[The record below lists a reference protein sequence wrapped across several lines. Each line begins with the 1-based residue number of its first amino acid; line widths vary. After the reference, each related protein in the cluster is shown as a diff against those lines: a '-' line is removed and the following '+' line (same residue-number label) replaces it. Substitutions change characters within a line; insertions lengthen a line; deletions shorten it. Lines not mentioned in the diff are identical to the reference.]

1 VSSLS
6 PDTMPRSG
14 DAMPALRPPRPTVAP
29 RWERFP
35 VLPLAIAAV
44 LAGYV
49 LFPPVR
55 DSQGLKTAFLG
66 VSAVLTAWSLALVV
80 LGRSSGRLFP
90 VERSIVKAHWVQAC
104 AQTTILLYWGWYAR
118 AVYEQIPLIIGQMLF
133 VYALDALLTWSRGQT
148 WRIGF
153 GPLPI
158 ILSTNLLLWF
168 RNDWFWMQF
177 AMIALGV
184 LGKQYVQWTREGRR
198 THIFN
203 PSTFGQ
209 FLFAIGLIVTGT
221 TVQLTW
227 GKEIATTF
235 DAPPHIFTV
244 LFLVG
249 LVVQYLFGVTL
260 MTLSAVATLCV
271 LNITYTRTTGVYYF
285 INANMG
291 AAIFLGMHLLITD
304 PATSPR
310 SNTGRVIF
318 GMLYGG
324 IYFGLYRVLDNLG
337 VPLFWDKLLPVP
349 FLNLMVPLID
359 RFARS
364 GLVGRFNHW
373 WETAF
378 DPRRANL
385 VHMGCWSALFGTM
398 LATGYVEAPHPG
410 ASIGFWKKAYEEGKP
425 RGELNFKK
433 MLLVEAS
440 KDSAPALNQLGVLYL
455 KGELVPENHA
465 AAANFFRRACE
476 LGDPDG
482 CDNLVRQFLFMGEA
496 ASDEAVAQG
505 FAGIE
510 AQCAAGTDG
519 QACFLLGVA
528 FQLGRGRPMDPVRAA
543 QLFQKACELGY
554 DPACEQL
561 RH

>member
-1 VSSLS
+1 L
-6 PDTMPRSG
+6 PRTG
-14 DAMPALRPPRPTVAP
+14 DALPALRPPRPGVSP

-35 VLPLAIAAV
+35 VLPVAIAVV
-44 LAGYV
+44 LAAYV
-49 LFPPVR
+49 LLPSVR
-55 DSQGLKTAFLG
+55 ANAGLRWSFVG
-66 VSAVLTAWSLALVV
+66 VSAVVAAWSLV
-80 LGRSSGRLFP
+80 LAIVARRSGRLFR
-90 VERSIVKAHWVQAC
+90 VERSIVRAHWVQAC
-104 AQTTILLYWGWYAR
+104 AQSTILAYWGWYAP
-118 AVYEQIPLIIGQMLF
+118 AVYEQIPLIVGQLLF

-168 RNDWFWMQF
+168 RDDWYWMQF
-177 AMIALGV
+177 AMIAAGV
-184 LGKQYVQWTREGRR
+184 LGKQFVQWTREGRR

-221 TVQLTW
+221 TVELTW
-227 GKEIATTF
+227 GKEIATSF
-235 DAPPHIFTV
+235 DSPPHIFTV

-249 LVVQYLFGVTL
+249 LVVQSLFSVTL

-271 LNITYTRTTGVYYF
+271 LNIAYTRTTGVYYF

-318 GMLYGG
+318 GVLYAG
-324 IYFGLYRVLDNLG
+324 IYFALYRLLDNLG

-359 RFARS
+359 RLARS
-364 GLVGRFNHW
+364 GFVGRFNHW

-385 VHMGCWSALFGTM
+385 VHMGCWGALFGTM
-398 LATGYVEAPHPG
+398 LAAGYVEAPHPG
-410 ASIGFWKKAYEEGKP
+410 ASIAFWKKAYEEGKP
-425 RGELNFKK
+425 LGERNFKK

-440 KDSAPALNQLGVLYL
+440 KNSGPAYNQLGVLYL
-455 KGELVPENHA
+455 KGELLPENHA
-465 AAANFFRRACE
+465 SAANCFAQACE

-482 CDNLVRQFLFMGEA
+482 CANLVRQFLFLGEA
-496 ASDEAVAQG
+496 ASDEAVALG
-505 FAGIE
+505 LERLE
-510 AQCAAGTDG
+510 AQCAAGNHG
-519 QACFLLGVA
+519 QACYLLGFA
-528 FQLGRGRPMDPVRAA
+528 CETGRGRPRDPVRAA
-543 QLFQKACELGY
+543 QLYQQACELGY
-554 DPACEQL
+554 EPACERL
-561 RH
+561 RK